1 MSTGQWI
8 GAILGAIVG
17 FIISGFNPVGAIYG
31 AIIGYTLGGIVDP
44 VKPDVKQPGAP
55 VPQGL
60 QIMTNVIGNPIF
72 DVLGTA
78 KITGQL
84 LFFGKEFNRA
94 IWYRPARGVRAISS
108 YKYYASWALGIC
120 MGEVDVLYTVFRDQD
135 PIWEGELLRPESG
148 GEATIQIEGG
158 GTMVFYFGTDDQV
171 PNVKAGTLIPDPT
184 LNTGYRH
191 LCWAF
196 FDAFFIN
203 EYNRMPTMSFV
214 IKKIPPMF
222 SESKSQVQVY
232 DINPAHAL
240 WHTLIE
246 KAGLPVEWVDPIDF
260 LAIATELFDEGRG
273 ISVLFDAYQA
283 TQNYLE
289 AINSHV
295 DCILRYGSDGK
306 FHPKLIRY
314 VSPVGLPVID
324 ASKLLEEPTFS
335 RRSWID
341 TINEVKVQYSEILGE
356 RPSPYTHVYGVQG
369 YPSSSPWAGQTKLVK
384 RNMSDLS
391 FVSEVNLGD
400 SSWGGIANRPGI
412 KYVQSEDTL
421 IILSHDASLG
431 GTDPDWRIQK
441 RKASDLSSIYS
452 FIYDP
457 GLPTNYSGRTWS
469 HILLSDDGVSFYC
482 WMTEASISQVFQKR
496 NISDGSLVWSRV
508 FGTYPGY
515 HGYKGVCLYGGNI
528 YVIGEDYYRRLYLCR
543 FTEGNVDVWA
553 WRDTVNMDYYYGAG
567 IYVDETGIYVGYYK
581 GLSNGWTVQKWT
593 DGTTPTLVWTQSP
606 GSSAQPYK
614 IIDDGTGANIII
626 VGGSGSARYEKRTK
640 VGGTLLCTG
649 GWGVGGANIALD
661 LTPVSNGIFYVGGY
675 DYGGPAPYRA
685 RYEKVRSSDLV
696 TEAFVTDI
704 DRPVTSGITIGL

>member
-78 KITGQL
+78 KITGQM
-84 LFFGKEFNRA
+84 LFFGKEFNLA
-94 IWYRPARGVRAISS
+94 IWYRPSKGVRAISG

-120 MGEVDVLYTVFRDQD
+120 MGPVDCLYTVFRDQD
-135 PIWEGELLRPESG
+135 PIWEGELTRPESG

-171 PNVKAGTLIPDPT
+171 PNINAGTLLPDPT

-196 FDAFFIN
+196 FDAFFMN
-203 EYNRMPTMSFV
+203 EYNRMPSMSFV

-222 SESKSQVQVY
+222 NEPMSQIQTY

-246 KAGLPVEWVDPIDF
+246 KAGLPVEWVDPVDF
-260 LAIATELFDEGRG
+260 LAIATELFGEGRG
-273 ISVLFDAYQA
+273 ISILFDVHQA
-283 TQNYLE
+283 TLNYLE

-324 ASKLLEEPTFS
+324 ESKLLEEPSFS

-341 TINEVKVQYSEILGE
+341 TINEVKVQYSENLGE
-356 RPSPYTHVYGVQG
+356 RAEPLVPFVAFDMCSDGTYFYICGYNPVTFKCVVAKVGISSLGLIKQVEYASVSTYQDAYYSIRYDGGFVYLAG
-369 YPSSSPWAGQTKLVK
+369 YLNNSQTQNGLGTAIVHK
-384 RNMSDLS
+384 RPISDLS
-391 FVSEVNLGD
+391 ALSWAYAFTEAGACCFFRDLVVDDTYVYAVGDYDSPSPAYVLKVKLSKSDGTLIWERHANISQSAWGVTQSGDYVYIHQNYGGVIGVERVPKLNPD
-400 SSWGGIANRPGI
+400 SSAVFGYVDQGGLFRGFLSGTFLYISGPSPSRGDTQGMTMKINFSTMAEIWQKRRNQSVGNWDCDFKCIGDGINIFTVGQTYVGPGI
-412 KYVQSEDTL
+412 P
-421 IILSHDASLG
+421 H
-431 GTDPDWRIQK
+431 
-441 RKASDLSSIYS
+441 
-452 FIYDP
+452 
-457 GLPTNYSGRTWS
+457 N
-469 HILLSDDGVSFYC
+469 
-482 WMTEASISQVFQKR
+482 QVFQKFDL
-496 NISDGSLVWSRV
+496 DGTLILTKVI
-508 FGTYPGY
+508 TNPGSASY
-515 HGYKGVCLYGGNI
+515 YYWYTILESGNYIYLCNYYGI
-528 YVIGEDYYRRLYLCR
+528 ERRL
-543 FTEGNVDVWA
+543 
-553 WRDTVNMDYYYGAG
+553 
-567 IYVDETGIYVGYYK
+567 K
-581 GLSNGWTVQKWT
+581 S
-593 DGTTPTLVWTQSP
+593 TL
-606 GSSAQPYK
+606 
-614 IIDDGTGANIII
+614 
-626 VGGSGSARYEKRTK
+626 E
-640 VGGTLLCTG
+640 
-649 GWGVGGANIALD
+649 
-661 LTPVSNGIFYVGGY
+661 
-675 DYGGPAPYRA
+675 
-685 RYEKVRSSDLV
+685 
-696 TEAFVTDI
+696 
-704 DRPVTSGITIGL
+704 IG

>member
-17 FIISGFNPVGAIYG
+17 FILGNWVGLIYG
-31 AIIGYTLGGIVDP
+31 AIIGYSLGGIVDP

-55 VPQGL
+55 APQGL

-94 IWYRPARGVRAISS
+94 IWYRPAKGVRAISG

-356 RPSPYTHVYGVQG
+356 RITPWSEMLYDNFLIYDMFIESGNIYICGCGFDEGVRRPKVGKVDLATGELVDSFMDITNVGSYYAISVDADGVYLTGPVATGAVAHMRNKNNLSSQVWAYIASPSPSAGTGIFPEGSFVYGCCGVYIGQVAAVYKLNKSNGIVVWETIIGVAVRDLYVPSGENLYLMKEHGGRNVVATVSKATGVEVFATFNAGWPFGGKGKNGSLWTGGYHLGTASKTIVKYNVSGFPATLIWAWEEVFPATVNTAFGDDNGVYGV
-369 YPSSSPWAGQTKLVK
+369 
-384 RNMSDLS
+384 
-391 FVSEVNLGD
+391 
-400 SSWGGIANRPGI
+400 GI
-412 KYVQSEDTL
+412 KHEVPTPFFL
-421 IILSHDASLG
+421 KLNTA
-431 GTDPDWRIQK
+431 GTSKVWEITD
-441 RKASDLSSIYS
+441 
-452 FIYDP
+452 
-457 GLPTNYSGRTWS
+457 
-469 HILLSDDGVSFYC
+469 
-482 WMTEASISQVFQKR
+482 
-496 NISDGSLVWSRV
+496 ISDVNQRV
-508 FGTYPGY
+508 YKAFCELGEILYAGTYY
-515 HGYKGVCLYGGNI
+515 
-528 YVIGEDYYRRLYLCR
+528 
-543 FTEGNVDVWA
+543 
-553 WRDTVNMDYYYGAG
+553 
-567 IYVDETGIYVGYYK
+567 
-581 GLSNGWTVQKWT
+581 
-593 DGTTPTLVWTQSP
+593 
-606 GSSAQPYK
+606 
-614 IIDDGTGANIII
+614 
-626 VGGSGSARYEKRTK
+626 
-640 VGGTLLCTG
+640 VGGT
-649 GWGVGGANIALD
+649 NI
-661 LTPVSNGIFYVGGY
+661 NKGRICK
-675 DYGGPAPYRA
+675 RN
-685 RYEKVRSSDLV
+685 KSDGN
-696 TEAFVTDI
+696 I
-704 DRPVTSGITIGL
+704 ITF